1 MKDTVK
7 VRARRCFEPAI
18 SRIKDFNFSGNT
30 VLTVPL
36 GNKMKGS
43 LKLMV
48 KTNQNKLLEA
58 SCEEKRNIKRQN

>member
-7 VRARRCFEPAI
+7 VRAKRWFKPTI
-18 SRIKDFNFSGNT
+18 PRIKDCTFAGNT

-36 GNKMKGS
+36 GNKMKGI

-48 KTNQNKLLEA
+48 KTKENKLLEVHRGG
-58 SCEEKRNIKRQN
+58 KKQH